1 MPTLPPALLLALALP
16 SAALTIFAG
25 TGWLGQPW
33 LPWVFKPLTT
43 ILIIALALSRRGD
56 VARRKG
62 LVVAGLVASLAGDIA
77 LLWPAGFV
85 AGLLAFLVAH
95 LLYIAAFCLT
105 TRFAARVVPFAVY
118 AAVAVVILSQL
129 WPGVPAGLRAP
140 VVAYVV
146 CLASMAAQALAW
158 WRTAQG
164 TPMQRHAG
172 WAAVGG
178 LLFMASDALLATN
191 KFLVP
196 LPEASLWVL
205 STYWTAQWCIAL
217 SLLPARARG

>member
-1 MPTLPPALLLALALP
+1 MSPPALIAILALP

-25 TGWLGQPW
+25 PAWLGQPW

-43 ILIIALALSRRGD
+43 VLIIALALSRQGD
-56 VARRKG
+56 VPRRKG
-62 LVVAGLVASLAGDIA
+62 LVVAGLVASLAGDVA

-105 TRFAARVVPFAVY
+105 ARFAARGVPFAVY
-118 AAVAVVILSQL
+118 AALAAVILSQL

-146 CLASMAAQALAW
+146 CLASMAAQALVW
-158 WRTAQG
+158 WRVAHG
-164 TPMQRHAG
+164 TPMQRPAG

-178 LLFMASDALLATN
+178 LLFMASDALLAIN
-191 KFLVP
+191 KFLTP
-196 LPEASLWVL
+196 LPEAALWVL

-217 SLLPARARG
+217 SLLPARARA